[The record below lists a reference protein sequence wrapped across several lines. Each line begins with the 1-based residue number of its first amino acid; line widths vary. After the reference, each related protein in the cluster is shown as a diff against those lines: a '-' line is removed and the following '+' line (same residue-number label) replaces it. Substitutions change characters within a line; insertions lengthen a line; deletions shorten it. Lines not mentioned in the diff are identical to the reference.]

1 MFPNKHLNRKN
12 VKDPTISIT
21 VWLQEFSFSTPDI
34 LPYQNPQQMVRWSDV
49 MARICPQF
57 HPRPPA
63 SPCPWEFTVFSV
75 TFWGRIPF
83 RFPCFFPWKLLFSV
97 YSHIFTIYS
106 HIFTIYSHI
115 LPINFHNIFPWMG
128 PSHLV
133 FFFSSQG
140 ILLRVKVVQL
150 RGKSSWSLWTRWR
163 PGTQTR
169 GPGCFDWKL
178 SRLVFGGSRSLL
190 GVPGV
195 SWGFQESPGGSR
207 SLLGVPDISGSL
219 TGNAPEVCYQNPIGS
234 RMNSQP
240 SLKIRGERSWFQEG
254 YWF

>member
-1 MFPNKHLNRKN
+1 MFLLN
-12 VKDPTISIT
+12 P
-21 VWLQEFSFSTPDI
+21 WY

-75 TFWGRIPF
+75 TFWGWIPS

-97 YSHIFTIYS
+97 YS

-133 FFFSSQG
+133 FFFESRYSSASQG
-140 ILLRVKVVQL
+140 RAAPWQIVLKFVDEMKAWNPNKGPRLFWLEVEL
-150 RGKSSWSLWTRWR
+150 PCFRGFQES
-163 PGTQTR
+163 P
-169 GPGCFDWKL
+169 
-178 SRLVFGGSRSLL
+178 GGSRSLL

-195 SWGFQESPGGSR
+195 SWGFQ
-207 SLLGVPDISGSL
+207 IS
-219 TGNAPEVCYQNPIGS
+219 PEV
-234 RMNSQP
+234 
-240 SLKIRGERSWFQEG
+240 
-254 YWF
+254 

>member
-1 MFPNKHLNRKN
+1 MFPNKHLIRKN

-75 TFWGRIPF
+75 TFWGWIPF

-106 HIFTIYSHI
+106 HL

-133 FFFSSQG
+133 FFF
-140 ILLRVKVVQL
+140 RVKVFF
-150 RGKSSWSLWTRWR
+150 
-163 PGTQTR
+163 
-169 GPGCFDWKL
+169 CE
-178 SRLVFGGSRSLL
+178 SRSCSSVANRLEVCGRDEGL
-190 GVPGV
+190 EPKQGAPAVLTGSWAALFSEVPGV
-195 SWGFQESPGGSR
+195 LWGFQESP
-207 SLLGVPDISGSL
+207 
-219 TGNAPEVCYQNPIGS
+219 EV
-234 RMNSQP
+234 
-240 SLKIRGERSWFQEG
+240 
-254 YWF
+254 